1 MQKLILFSEES
12 SSISFKNVR
21 NNYTFLTLKGKLLNY
36 NNCIFTDRFIKYLS
50 IKLIVKYNFTRFE
63 RNKNPL
69 KVAEL
74 SLYCRA

>member
-12 SSISFKNVR
+12 SSISFKNIR
-21 NNYTFLTLKGKLLNY
+21 NNYTFLTLKGKLLNC

-50 IKLIVKYNFTRFE
+50 MKYNFTRFE